1 MTMKEIVLKILSE
14 SHPEFDFNSN
24 GVNLIEEGILDS
36 FDIVTLI
43 SDFEDQLGISI
54 AGADVLPENF
64 ETVDSIISLL
74 NKSKK
79 TNNGY
84 KV

>member
-1 MTMKEIVLKILSE
+1 MKEIVLKILSE
-14 SHPEFDFNSN
+14 SHPEFDFNLN
-24 GVNLIEEGILDS
+24 GVNLIKEGILDS

-43 SDFEDQLGISI
+43 SDFEDQLGVSV

-74 NKSKK
+74 LKSK
-79 TNNGY
+79 
-84 KV
+84 

>member
-24 GVNLIEEGILDS
+24 GINLIEEGILDS

-54 AGADVLPENF
+54 AGTDVVPENF
-64 ETVDSIISLL
+64 ETVDRIISLL
-74 NKSKK
+74 NKSK
-79 TNNGY
+79 
-84 KV
+84 

>member
-1 MTMKEIVLKILSE
+1 MKEIVLKILSE
-14 SHPEFDFNSN
+14 SHPEFDFNTN

-43 SDFEDQLGISI
+43 SDFEDQFGISV

-64 ETVDSIISLL
+64 ETVDNIISLL
-74 NKSKK
+74 KKSK
-79 TNNGY
+79 
-84 KV
+84 